1 MSSELALEAENLGK
15 AYLIYR
21 RPEDRLKQMI
31 FRRRKYYEEYWAVRD
46 INLKI
51 NKGEAVGII
60 GRNGAGKS
68 TFLQLAVGILAP
80 TTGRVVVGGRVAA
93 LLELGAGFN
102 PEFTGAENVY
112 LSAAILGLTQQEIR
126 DRFDSIVDFAAI
138 GDFIHHP
145 VKLYS
150 SGMYA
155 RLAFA
160 VAAHVDASVLVV
172 DEILAVGDAAFTQK
186 CMRFIRKFRE
196 DGTLIFVSHSPTSVL
211 SLCDR
216 AVWIDRGGIREDG
229 DAQTVCDSYR
239 SALEADKDDGSSF
252 RAGGR
257 RRARAKPE
265 SGRAPPS
272 LAGQN
277 PIAVEEFDPDS
288 PWHGRRGATIQSV
301 RFLDPSG
308 NPLVSMHGGET
319 VTLRVEARIDIEVA
333 RPIVGFIVRDHL
345 GQALFG
351 ENTFLTYAD
360 HPVHADAGEILIAEF
375 HFDLPYLPTN
385 TYAVCVAVSEGTQA
399 DHVVHHWY
407 DEALLFDVESRFTVR
422 GLVGIP
428 ILAIDLFK
436 QKPPASEAE
445 PLKSIAG

>member
-1 MSSELALEAENLGK
+1 MSSELALEAENLWK

-31 FRRRKYYEEYWAVRD
+31 FRKRKYYEEYWAVRD

-51 NKGEAVGII
+51 AKGEAVGII

-68 TFLQLAVGILAP
+68 TFLQLAVGVIAP
-80 TTGRVVVGGRVAA
+80 TTGSVTLGGRVAA

-112 LSAAILGLTQQEIR
+112 LAAAILGLTQEEIR
-126 DRFDSIVDFAAI
+126 DRFDAITEFAAI
-138 GDFIHHP
+138 GDFINHP

-172 DEILAVGDAAFTQK
+172 DEILAVGDAAFSQK

-196 DGTLIFVSHSPTSVL
+196 NGTLIFVSHSPASVL

-229 DAQTVCDSYR
+229 DAQIVCDAYR
-239 SALEADKDDGSSF
+239 AAQEADKDDGSSF

-257 RRARAKPE
+257 RRERPLPE
-265 SGRAPPS
+265 SGKAPPS
-272 LAGQN
+272 LAGSN
-277 PIAVEEFDPDS
+277 PIEVVHFDPES

-301 RFLDPSG
+301 RFLDTDRR
-308 NPLVSMHGGET
+308 PLTLMHGGEA
-319 VTLRVEARIDIEVA
+319 VILRIEARIDIDVA
-333 RPIVGFIVRDHL
+333 RPIMGFIVRDHL

-351 ENTFLTYAD
+351 ENTFLTYEH
-360 HPVHADAGEILIAEF
+360 HPVQASAGELLIAEF
-375 HFDLPYLPTN
+375 HFDLPYLPTSS
-385 TYAVCVAVSEGTQA
+385 YAVCVAVSEGTQS
-399 DHVVHHWY
+399 DHIVHHWY
-407 DEALLFDVESRFTVR
+407 DEALLFEVVSSHTVR

-428 ILAIDLFK
+428 ILAIDLRRE
-436 QKPPASEAE
+436 QSEQSGSEIASA
-445 PLKSIAG
+445 SQ